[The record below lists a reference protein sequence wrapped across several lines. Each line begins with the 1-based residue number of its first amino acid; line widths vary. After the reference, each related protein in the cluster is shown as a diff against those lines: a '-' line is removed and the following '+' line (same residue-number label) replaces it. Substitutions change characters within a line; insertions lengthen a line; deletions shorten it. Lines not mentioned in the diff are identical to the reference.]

1 VDCQDDYCSVN
12 RTINFTHEQR
22 TGQQCLNVKT
32 CNDSNN
38 EEMEYFNVTLAVP
51 SGELFPR
58 IVVDPNASLAT
69 VFIQDDDGMHY
80 NNCCLNV
87 LKVASLASLV

>member
-1 VDCQDDYCSVN
+1 
-12 RTINFTHEQR
+12 
-22 TGQQCLNVKT
+22 
-32 CNDSNN
+32 
-38 EEMEYFNVTLAVP
+38 MEYFNVTLAVP

-87 LKVASLASLV
+87 LKVASLASLA

>member
-1 VDCQDDYCSVN
+1 M
-12 RTINFTHEQR
+12 
-22 TGQQCLNVKT
+22 KT

-87 LKVASLASLV
+87 LKVASLASLA